1 MFPKPA
7 TCLLMTQL
15 VLSFLFSSSTAD
27 FKSSGLLCASMI
39 VAAPLTTYL
48 DRFLVSGDINTYKWK
63 KTTVAWLMDFI
74 NNDYEVTEDFLT
86 EVEDKMSRLTF
97 DTNLEF
103 TQKRLLFIYSV
114 LLTIEDE
121 FAKIKTD
128 DLTKPLKD
136 RVEKINKNVRDL
148 KNVIETKVLTLI
160 NKEIDGLIGELDSV
174 QNSGIAGVSKAFV
187 GELKD
192 NMFKIRP
199 EVMDLKSKKDHEQI
213 EKVTSRVK
221 ILEDLYITLKNRAS
235 SVVFNRL
242 YSRLNDFTGSRVPE
256 VVAAFEL

>member
-1 MFPKPA
+1 MYR
-7 TCLLMTQL
+7 L
-15 VLSFLFSSSTAD
+15 
-27 FKSSGLLCASMI
+27 
-39 VAAPLTTYL
+39 
-48 DRFLVSGDINTYKWK
+48 K
-63 KTTVAWLMDFI
+63 KITVAWLMDFI

-114 LLTIEDE
+114 LLNIEDE
-121 FAKIKTD
+121 FEKIKID
-128 DLTKPLKD
+128 DLTKPLKE
-136 RVEKINKNVRDL
+136 RVEKINKNVIDL
-148 KNVIETKVLTLI
+148 KKVIENKVLTLI

-221 ILEDLYITLKNRAS
+221 ILEDLFITLKTRAS

-242 YSRLNDFTGSRVPE
+242 YARLNDFTGSRVAE

>member
-1 MFPKPA
+1 MH
-7 TCLLMTQL
+7 TL
-15 VLSFLFSSSTAD
+15 
-27 FKSSGLLCASMI
+27 
-39 VAAPLTTYL
+39 
-48 DRFLVSGDINTYKWK
+48 K

-97 DTNLEF
+97 DANLEF

-114 LLTIEDE
+114 LLNIQDE
-121 FAKIKTD
+121 FEKIKTD
-128 DLTKPLKD
+128 YLTNPLKT
-136 RVEKINKNVRDL
+136 RVEKINKNVIDL
-148 KNVIETKVLTLI
+148 KNVIENKVLTLI

-199 EVMDLKSKKDHEQI
+199 EIMDLKSKKDQEQV

-221 ILEDLYITLKNRAS
+221 ILEDLYITLKARAS

-242 YSRLNDFTGSRVPE
+242 YARLNDFTGSRVAA
-256 VVAAFEL
+256 VVAAFEM

>member
-1 MFPKPA
+1 MHK
-7 TCLLMTQL
+7 L
-15 VLSFLFSSSTAD
+15 
-27 FKSSGLLCASMI
+27 
-39 VAAPLTTYL
+39 
-48 DRFLVSGDINTYKWK
+48 K
-63 KTTVAWLMDFI
+63 KTTVAWLMDLI

-114 LLTIEDE
+114 LLNIEGE
-121 FAKIKTD
+121 FEKIKTD
-128 DLTKPLKD
+128 YLTNPLKT
-136 RVEKINKNVRDL
+136 RVEKIKKNVRDL
-148 KNVIETKVLTLI
+148 KNVIENKVLTLI

-174 QNSGIAGVSKAFV
+174 QHSGIAGVPKAFV

-221 ILEDLYITLKNRAS
+221 ILEELYITLKTRAS
-235 SVVFNRL
+235 SVVFKRL
-242 YSRLNDFTGSRVPE
+242 YARLNDFTGSRVAE